1 MHRTSEGLYV
11 VDTLTEF
18 NIPNTKDQLYIL
30 KKVIEKVYL
39 FKVYI
44 LIAFSLDAFCFLH
57 IHASTLFLV

>member
-11 VDTLTEF
+11 ADTLTEF

-30 KKVIEKVYL
+30 KEVIEKVYL

-44 LIAFSLDAFCFLH
+44 LIAF
-57 IHASTLFLV
+57 ILFFTYSRIYLV